1 MRFCRTG
8 LPFALLALAAACGT
22 GGNSS
27 AQWNTMLD
35 PTAHDSFF
43 PIVAGSAHAL
53 GSDSPAI
60 TCNSCHG
67 GASTF
72 TQFDCLSCHQHSDQ
86 AALALG
92 HRGVPQYAY
101 ASASCYSCHARGT
114 AGGAVPSGA
123 IGDPAQDLT
132 VNAQIPSYVDTSI
145 SSLRPQAE
153 TLPMPMDHGTTHVDA
168 AAFASCGTCHVNAG
182 AGSYYPGNLH
192 SSLANL
198 NLAQPSGC
206 LDCHASSK
214 PIGFVGPTATNP
226 VRTPASGEMKHDA
239 VLWSNGLP
247 TAASAVP
254 QDCAVCH
261 VTPSMSMSGAW
272 GINQAGTTPAL
283 FHASLTAANL
293 PQPASC
299 VDCHANSRPAVL
311 LTSANAALPANV
323 QFDHSV
329 AEALG
334 DCTSCHMNGGA
345 TQWTTSWSGGQ
356 FHLAG
361 DPTPATCLPCHDGER
376 PTTTVNAPSGWIT
389 APSATKPFDT
399 VTNSLGIGHGD
410 DQDCATCHS
419 GPGTGTWGGSQ
430 NWAKGLFTHGPS
442 TDSSTTCIAC
452 HSTQRPAFQLTPTNS
467 ALPSNATPLCAGVAT
482 ACFDHSTSGTGD
494 CIGCHEASVSYTNY
508 GYSGSPSPHFSGGN
522 WAGGVGYPAD
532 TLAASQSQYITLT
545 ETTLNPSPP
554 SLVTSTSS
562 ITTKLNNAMLHHR
575 AQWTCAKDGT
585 RTCTVDADCTVVGGQ
600 CLATVLDA
608 GDAAH
613 EDTSKCALC
622 HTVSS
627 PGVITG
633 PGQFHSVLTTSGFQ
647 QPAINCFDCHQQ
659 MRPTGIVEK
668 AASDLQ
674 PMDHNAVFNAPVT
687 INGVSVG
694 GVAAMDCSDCHASP
708 GNTWSDGLFH
718 KNIAAAVPKDCT
730 VCHYPL
736 MVDAAKADLTSG
748 VNYAMRHT
756 SGQITFQNCQTCH
769 TGALAKGKNTPIA
782 ATLWQTGAFHASLA
796 SQPSACVACHVVSEP
811 AANASTRSSLVY
823 NLTMGG
829 TSTNMAQW
837 MNHGSNSVAGKDCF
851 VCHAADAKT
860 SGSAW
865 SKSDSF
871 HGAVS
876 SPSSCRECH
885 GLTNGGGSVAGT
897 NNNLPV
903 GLTNSSTVTSAAADA
918 AAGIPAGT
926 YDQITHTDINVS
938 SHDCNFCHTQ
948 KGVSTV
954 AGVQGREWAQA
965 AFHANFTSANPLV
978 MNGTTG
984 RCSNCHMNTKPG
996 ATFTAFDHSTFSATS
1011 GTQDCSS
1018 CHSWPGTGTATASNW
1033 LGAAAAPAIVTLT
1046 GWTSGTSITS
1056 NTVTFSHPSPST
1068 YTSCAQCHAGSN
1080 YSTIID
1086 FNHDGLTSNVT
1097 INGVTPSTVPNLG
1110 TSIYDVSTNPTFCV
1124 ACHNSASPWVSRTGL
1139 SSTITA
1145 NTTSGS
1151 TTVTTPS
1158 TGALTLG
1165 MTISGTGIPSNTTT
1179 TTTLIANITSGSTT
1193 VTTSSPVSLSAGTII
1208 SGTGI
1213 PANDTVATSV
1223 NNATSFTLKTAATA
1237 TTTGVTLTATKVTPL
1252 TVTIKTIPNATSLTI
1267 STAANAT
1274 TTGTTL
1280 SVTHMST
1287 RQASIGSHGGSTNG
1301 QDCTSCH
1308 YVGGRD
1314 RLTPPTPG
1322 VFATGTISGN

>member
-1 MRFCRTG
+1 M
-8 LPFALLALAAACGT
+8 
-22 GGNSS
+22 
-27 AQWNTMLD
+27 M
-35 PTAHDSFF
+35 
-43 PIVAGSAHAL
+43 
-53 GSDSPAI
+53 
-60 TCNSCHG
+60 
-67 GASTF
+67 
-72 TQFDCLSCHQHSDQ
+72 
-86 AALALG
+86 
-92 HRGVPQYAY
+92 
-101 ASASCYSCHARGT
+101 
-114 AGGAVPSGA
+114 
-123 IGDPAQDLT
+123 
-132 VNAQIPSYVDTSI
+132 
-145 SSLRPQAE
+145 SL
-153 TLPMPMDHGTTHVDA
+153 
-168 AAFASCGTCHVNAG
+168 
-182 AGSYYPGNLH
+182 
-192 SSLANL
+192 
-198 NLAQPSGC
+198 
-206 LDCHASSK
+206 
-214 PIGFVGPTATNP
+214 
-226 VRTPASGEMKHDA
+226 
-239 VLWSNGLP
+239 
-247 TAASAVP
+247 
-254 QDCAVCH
+254 
-261 VTPSMSMSGAW
+261 SGAW
-272 GINQAGTTPAL
+272 GTNQAGTTPAL

-293 PQPASC
+293 PQPTSC
-299 VDCHANSRPAVL
+299 VDCHAKSRPAAL

-323 QFDHSV
+323 QFDHSG

-345 TQWTTSWSGGQ
+345 TQSTTSWSGGQ

-389 APSATKPFDT
+389 GPSSTKPFDT

-419 GPGTGTWGGSQ
+419 GPGTGAWGGSQ

-494 CIGCHEASVSYTNY
+494 CIGCHQATVSYTNY
-508 GYSGSPSPHFSGGN
+508 GYSGTPSPHFAGGN

-562 ITTKLNNAMLHHR
+562 ITTKLDNAMLHHR

-585 RTCTVDADCTVVGGQ
+585 RACTVDADCTAVGGQ

-613 EDTSKCALC
+613 EDISKCALC

-627 PGVITG
+627 PGAITG

-769 TGALAKGKNTPIA
+769 AGALAKGKNTPIA

-796 SQPSACVACHVVSEP
+796 SQPSACVACHLVSEP
-811 AANASTRSSLVY
+811 AANAPTQSSVVY

-837 MNHGSNSVAGKDCF
+837 MNHGSGSLAGKDCF
-851 VCHAADAKT
+851 ACHAADAKR

-885 GLTNGGGSVAGT
+885 GLTNGGGSVVGT

-954 AGVQGREWAQA
+954 ASVQGREWAQA

-978 MNGTTG
+978 MNGTTV
-984 RCSNCHMNTKPG
+984 RCSNCHMNIKPG
-996 ATFTAFDHSTFSATS
+996 ATFTAFDHSDFSATP

-1068 YTSCAQCHAGSN
+1068 YTSCAQCHAGST

-1097 INGVTPSTVPNLG
+1097 INGVTPSKVPNLG
-1110 TSIYDVSTNPTFCV
+1110 TSIYDISTNPTFCV

-1145 NTTSGS
+1145 NTNSGS

-1158 TGALTLG
+1158 TSALTRG
-1165 MTISGTGIPSNTTT
+1165 MTISGNGIPNTTT
-1179 TTTLIANITSGSTT
+1179 TTTTFTASITSGSAV
-1193 VTTSSPVSLSAGTII
+1193 VTMVSPATISLRAGTVI
-1208 SGTGI
+1208 SGIGI
-1213 PANDTVATSV
+1213 PTGDTVATSV
-1223 NNATSFTLKTAATA
+1223 NNATSFTLTTPATA
-1237 TTTGVTLTATKVTPL
+1237 TTTETLTATIINPL
-1252 TVTIKTIPNATSLTI
+1252 TVTITAIPSATTLTI
-1267 STAANAT
+1267 STAANAP

-1280 SVTHMST
+1280 TVTHMSI
-1287 RQASIGSHGGSTNG
+1287 RQVSIGSHGGSTNG

-1308 YVGGRD
+1308 YVGGRE

-1322 VFATGTISGN
+1322 VFGTGTISGN